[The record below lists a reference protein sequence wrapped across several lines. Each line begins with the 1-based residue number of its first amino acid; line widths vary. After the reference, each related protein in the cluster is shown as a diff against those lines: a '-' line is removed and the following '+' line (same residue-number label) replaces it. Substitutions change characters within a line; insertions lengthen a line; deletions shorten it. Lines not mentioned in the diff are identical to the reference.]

1 MPEEKSKIV
10 FGIIFI
16 VFSILVL
23 YVSAVIVAIIQD
35 VSVMT
40 VIHNWRSWVLGFL
53 KILID

>member
-10 FGIIFI
+10 FGIIFL

-53 KILID
+53 KSLID